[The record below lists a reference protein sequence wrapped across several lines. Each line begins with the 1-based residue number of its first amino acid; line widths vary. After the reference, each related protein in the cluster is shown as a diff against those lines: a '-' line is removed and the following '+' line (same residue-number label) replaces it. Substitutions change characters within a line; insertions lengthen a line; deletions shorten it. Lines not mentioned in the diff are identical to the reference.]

1 MKIRSIKKK
10 ITLRIVLIGMATFLL
25 SLIVSYFAII
35 PFLRDSAIEKA
46 EKANTE
52 IIQQFDILLSYVE
65 DYTENLVLSVENTR
79 KILNYFTRS
88 TEQNS
93 NIASLNLNN
102 LVSYEGVVRCVII
115 ENDEGILLDSLNKIT
130 EADYQVI
137 SSEWYQ
143 SLHNAEY
150 GRGFSGVYQTE
161 RNNRTYY
168 SAAYLK
174 NFYYNNHLFTYT
186 VFFDMNDVIFDTQ
199 VVAGNTLDYYMLVDA
214 TQNVFYS
221 LGPAEWR
228 TSMGRYISDDFAS
241 GKYMQES
248 DGISFKKTS
257 INSKWYIISFMS
269 ESTIFMLFQNYVVSI
284 VLIMLLFLIITLIFL
299 PRVLAGIIKPI
310 SNLSSV
316 MATATLGNLD
326 CQVDITSNDE
336 VGELSRSFN
345 KMLKDLKKS
354 ILIISEKEKLEQK
367 IKYSLLVSQIDPHFI
382 YNTINSINYLARKG
396 RCDDII
402 IVNSALIYILQDRL
416 RVNDIQITDTIE
428 KEMKVV
434 EQYVL
439 IQKYMYEGNLKL
451 SWFVEDSLLD
461 EQIPKNMIQPLVEN
475 AIFHGLIDEENGNIS
490 GKIDIYIEKKDDDII
505 VRAKD
510 NGKGIEN
517 NKLLKLQTSMMSFQ
531 SDGRGKNIGLSNIRG
546 RLYYLFG
553 KSDCL
558 QIESEPGKGTCITL
572 RFKAESKN
580 KNNKVTIY

>member
-10 ITLRIVLIGMATFLL
+10 ITLRIVLIGVATFLL
-25 SLIVSYFAII
+25 SLFVSYFAII
-35 PFLRDSAIEKA
+35 PFLRNNAIDKA

-65 DYTENLVLSVENTR
+65 DYTENLVLSVENTP
-79 KILNYFTRS
+79 KIMHYFTQP
-88 TEQNS
+88 TGQNN
-93 NIASLNLNN
+93 NISSLNLNN

-115 ENDEGILLDSLNKIT
+115 ENDEGVLLDSLNNIT
-130 EADYQVI
+130 DADYQVI
-137 SSEWYQ
+137 YSEWYQ

-199 VVAGNTLDYYMLVDA
+199 VVARNTLDYYMLVDA

-221 LGPAEWR
+221 SGPAEWQR
-228 TSMGRYISDDFAS
+228 SMSRYIFDDYTS
-241 GKYMQES
+241 GEYRQES

-269 ESTIFMLFQNYVVSI
+269 ESTIFMLFQNYVISL
-284 VLIMLLFLIITLIFL
+284 VLIMLLFLVITLISL
-299 PRVLAGIIKPI
+299 PRVLAGIVKPI
-310 SNLSSV
+310 SKLSSI
-316 MATATLGNLD
+316 MATASLGNLD
-326 CQVDITSNDE
+326 CKVDIVSNDE
-336 VGELSRSFN
+336 IGELGRSFN
-345 KMLKDLKKS
+345 KMLKDLKNS
-354 ILIISEKEKLEQK
+354 IQIIAEKEKLEQK

-402 IVNSALIYILQDRL
+402 VVNSALIYILQDRL

-439 IQKYMYEGNLKL
+439 IQKYMYEGDLKL
-451 SWFVEDSLLD
+451 SWFVDDLLLN

-490 GKIDIYIEKKDDDII
+490 GKIYIYIEKKDDVIT
-505 VRAKD
+505 VKAKD
-510 NGKGIEN
+510 NGRGIDKH
-517 NKLLKLQTSMMSFQ
+517 KLLKLQSSMMSFKP
-531 SDGRGKNIGLSNIRG
+531 DGRGKNIGLSNIKG

-553 KSDCL
+553 RSDCL
-558 QIESEPGKGTCITL
+558 QIESEPGEGTCITL
-572 RFKAESKN
+572 YFKTESKN
-580 KNNKVTIY
+580 KDQNN